1 MAINSREHKEVVK
14 RYRPDK
20 HIASAHRLPL
30 MLILIC
36 LCLFVASRGLPPR
49 PHLTAIGV
57 GSWMAVEPSGTGLP
71 FMSGS
76 LRLGAELPSPKQSRG
91 YKQGQSLQI

>member
-1 MAINSREHKEVVK
+1 LAINSREHKEVVK

-36 LCLFVASRGLPPR
+36 LYSFVASRGLPPR
-49 PHLTAIGV
+49 PHLTTIGV
-57 GSWMAVEPSGTGLP
+57 GSWVAVEPNGTELP
-71 FMSGS
+71 FMFGS
-76 LRLGAELPSPKQSRG
+76 LRLRAELPSPKQSRG
-91 YKQGQSLQI
+91 YRQDQSLQI